1 MVIKEQD
8 LIAAAKAVRENAF
21 APYSGFRVGAA
32 ALGDDGV
39 IYTGCNVES
48 ATYGLTM
55 CAERNAIFKGVSE
68 GVKRFSAIAIV
79 ADTDKLTPP
88 CGSCRQIIWEFCGD
102 VPVTMSN
109 LKGKT
114 ETVQMIELFPR
125 AFDSGFLNK

>member
-1 MVIKEQD
+1 MRDIDQK
-8 LIAAAKAVRENAF
+8 LIEAATAVRENAF

-32 ALGDDGV
+32 ALGDDGI

-68 GVKRFSAIAIV
+68 GVKRFTAIAIV

-109 LKGKT
+109 LNGKT
-114 ETVQMIELFPR
+114 DTAQMSELLPR
-125 AFDSGFLNK
+125 AFDSRFLNK